1 MSRMMLGRR
10 RSPNKLFGSCFNR
23 IPVRTQSHEIDKEE
37 EEEEEEEVNEGEETV
52 CVGGER
58 GPEKQW
64 RGVGSLGGLDSSFT

>member
-1 MSRMMLGRR
+1 M
-10 RSPNKLFGSCFNR
+10 
-23 IPVRTQSHEIDKEE
+23 RTQSHEIDKEEE